1 MTEQLP
7 KTRSQEHV
15 VEIDAPADLVW
26 RAITDPDEIVRW
38 FCEKARV
45 TPGVGGSFWVSWG
58 EGQEGESTIEAWEPN
73 KRVRLRHLPSDTTP
87 CSTDSETTPAVS
99 PIVEY
104 ILESLGNRTVLRIV
118 QSGIL
123 ASEDWDAYYDSTD
136 RGWQLFMI
144 GLRHYIEKHGGTP
157 RNNIMLMY
165 PIAGSLTEA
174 WQKLIGPSGL
184 GLGQTA
190 SGPDSLAAANRM
202 RDLPRYQSSSSSG
215 EPLTGEVVLWMP
227 PKTLVVTVEQLNN
240 ALLSASFEEM
250 GGQTFFYATLATF
263 GLPAQ
268 EFESVKQQWTD
279 RFGAL
284 LAA

>member
-1 MTEQLP
+1 
-7 KTRSQEHV
+7 
-15 VEIDAPADLVW
+15 
-26 RAITDPDEIVRW
+26 
-38 FCEKARV
+38 
-45 TPGVGGSFWVSWG
+45 
-58 EGQEGESTIEAWEPN
+58 
-73 KRVRLRHLPSDTTP
+73 
-87 CSTDSETTPAVS
+87 
-99 PIVEY
+99 
-104 ILESLGNRTVLRIV
+104 
-118 QSGIL
+118 
-123 ASEDWDAYYDSTD
+123 
-136 RGWQLFMI
+136 
-144 GLRHYIEKHGGTP
+144 
-157 RNNIMLMY
+157 
-165 PIAGSLTEA
+165 
-174 WQKLIGPSGL
+174 
-184 GLGQTA
+184 
-190 SGPDSLAAANRM
+190 M